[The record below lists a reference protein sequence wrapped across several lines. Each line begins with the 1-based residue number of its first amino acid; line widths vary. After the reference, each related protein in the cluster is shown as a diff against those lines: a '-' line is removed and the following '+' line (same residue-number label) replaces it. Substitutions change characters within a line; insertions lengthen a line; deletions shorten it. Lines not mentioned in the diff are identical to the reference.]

1 MKRFW
6 SLCLALCMVCAAIP
20 MAALGESQNYT
31 YTMVMENF
39 GPPSEDPVMV
49 KY

>member
-31 YTMVMENF
+31 YTMVMETLARRAKT
-39 GPPSEDPVMV
+39 PSW
-49 KY
+49 